1 MLFFCLKGTNRN
13 TRRMCGIYS
22 KLTIKTPERRE
33 TRQPGFFIIN
43 FERVNTKTVQMLGAL
58 VEQTILNKSSSLLA
72 PEDYIVTFYT
82 SSKILSVTQLV
93 LTNFIITTSLQESQI
108 IRQHILTGKKL
119 LLLYLK

>member
-1 MLFFCLKGTNRN
+1 
-13 TRRMCGIYS
+13 MCGIYS

-33 TRQPGFFIIN
+33 TRQSGFFIIN

-82 SSKILSVTQLV
+82 SSKILSVTHLV
-93 LTNFIITTSLQESQI
+93 LTNFIITLSLQESQI

-119 LLLYLK
+119 